1 MQKTTMQ
8 KATNRKKT
16 ITKKV
21 ITLIS
26 SLVAISFVFVVV
38 GCSKKEEPAP
48 QSAPTPKYWPLTHIE
63 GNPVDRSAVSVKIE
77 NDPEARPQSGLEDA
91 DIVWE
96 TMVEGGVTRFIA
108 VFNSKMPEDVGPVR
122 SLRLADGAIVGPMKG
137 LIVFSGSN
145 GQRFQQVARDAGTQ
159 TIEEDAGA
167 AGFHR
172 IPDRY
177 EPHNDYYILQD
188 ALAQADD
195 DHKKAPAPQFEYAN
209 KGEKATA
216 EEKGKAVKEMINTM
230 SSAFVTSWQW
240 DAQKKAFLRFQEG
253 VPFVCA
259 AGPQIQATNVISLNV
274 ETSGTPEIDPAGT
287 PEMDMHIVSS
297 GKGTVM
303 SGGKQ
308 ISVNWEKKSEDAVLQ
323 LTTTIKDKDDK
334 EESIPVK
341 LNPGNTWIEL
351 VPVTDNGATVVS

>member
-1 MQKTTMQ
+1 MQKSTMKQ
-8 KATNRKKT
+8 KI

-21 ITLIS
+21 IALIG

-48 QSAPTPKYWPLTHIE
+48 GQSSSAVKYWPLTHIE
-63 GNPVDRSAVSVKIE
+63 GKPVDRPAVSVKIE

-167 AGFHR
+167 VGFHR
-172 IPDRY
+172 IADKY
-177 EPHNDYYILQD
+177 APHNDYYILQD
-188 ALAQADD
+188 ALAQADN
-195 DHKKAPAPQFEYAN
+195 DHKKAPVSQFEYAD
-209 KGEKATA
+209 KGEKSTA
-216 EEKGKAVKEMINTM
+216 EEKGKAVKEMVNTM
-230 SSAFVTSWQW
+230 SSSFITSWQW
-240 DAQKKAFLRFQEG
+240 DAEKKAFLRFQEG
-253 VPFVCA
+253 IPFLSA

-287 PEMDMHIVSS
+287 PEMDMHMVAS

-308 ISVNWEKKSEDAVLQ
+308 ISVKWEKKSEGDILK
-323 LTTTIKDKDDK
+323 LTTTVKDKDGK
-334 EESIPVK
+334 EESVPVK